1 MLPKQTVSYRRKHVV
16 IIISAIYLV
25 LCALETYFPF
35 LNFLERITWIVV
47 CFLLHS
53 LFSGSIEKKDEF
65 TKASLSKA
73 TEITFFIL
81 LAAIFIFSCFIFD
94 ITSETA
100 NNLCL
105 DIVLGAIG
113 LRSILFLIF
122 DHTPADKDEEE

>member
-1 MLPKQTVSYRRKHVV
+1 MLPKQTVNYRRKHIV

-25 LCALETYFPF
+25 LCALESYFPF
-35 LNFLERITWIVV
+35 LSFMMKISYIFISFLMY
-47 CFLLHS
+47 S
-53 LFSGSIEKKDEF
+53 LFSGKVEKKDEF

-73 TEITFFIL
+73 TEITFYIL

-122 DHTPADKDEEE
+122 DHTPAEKEEE

>member
-1 MLPKQTVSYRRKHVV
+1 LH
-16 IIISAIYLV
+16 I
-25 LCALETYFPF
+25 
-35 LNFLERITWIVV
+35 LERISYFVASIVF
-47 CFLLHS
+47 FLL
-53 LFSGSIEKKDEF
+53 LGTFEKKDEF

-73 TEITFFIL
+73 TEITFYIL

-122 DHTPADKDEEE
+122 DHTPADKEEE

>member
-1 MLPKQTVSYRRKHVV
+1 MLPKQTVNYRRKH
-16 IIISAIYLV
+16 IIIIVSVIYLIISQ
-25 LCALETYFPF
+25 LEQYLPF
-35 LNFLERITWIVV
+35 LHILERISYFVASIVF
-47 CFLLHS
+47 FLL
-53 LFSGSIEKKDEF
+53 LGTFEKKDEF

-73 TEITFFIL
+73 TEITFYIL

-122 DHTPADKDEEE
+122 DHTPAEKEEE

>member
-1 MLPKQTVSYRRKHVV
+1 MLPKQTVNYRRKH
-16 IIISAIYLV
+16 IIIIVSVIYLIISQ
-25 LCALETYFPF
+25 LEQYLPF
-35 LNFLERITWIVV
+35 LHILERISYFVASIVF
-47 CFLLHS
+47 FLL
-53 LFSGSIEKKDEF
+53 LGTFEKKDEF

-73 TEITFFIL
+73 TEITFYIL
-81 LAAIFIFSCFIFD
+81 LAAIFIFSCFVFD

-122 DHTPADKDEEE
+122 DHTPADKEEE

>member
-1 MLPKQTVSYRRKHVV
+1 MLPKQTVNYRRKH
-16 IIISAIYLV
+16 IIIIVSVIYLIISQ
-25 LCALETYFPF
+25 LEQYLSF
-35 LNFLERITWIVV
+35 LHILERISYFVASIVF
-47 CFLLHS
+47 FLL
-53 LFSGSIEKKDEF
+53 LGTFEKKDEF

-73 TEITFFIL
+73 TEITFYIL

-122 DHTPADKDEEE
+122 DHTPADKEEE